1 MLELEELYKR
11 KAGED
16 ITKQMYNFKD
26 KDGYDVALR
35 PEMTPSLA
43 RLILKRGK
51 TMLLPVRW
59 FSIPQCWRFETVQLG
74 RKREHYQWN
83 MDVVGVTSV
92 NCEVEL
98 LAAITTF
105 FKRVGL
111 KSSDVGIK
119 VNSRK
124 VLQQVL
130 EPLGVVGEKFAPVC
144 VVVDKLDKLSEE
156 EVHKELTALSLGPEI
171 ISKITEA
178 LGIKDLEALEKLL
191 GSENPAVVELKTL
204 WTLAKAYGF
213 DDWLIFDASV
223 VRGLAYYTGVVFE
236 AFDRAKQFRAICG
249 GGRYDGLLTLYGAKE
264 VTPAAGFGMGDVVI
278 VELLKAKGLLPPLPP
293 KVDIMIVP
301 YDETLR
307 PAACQVASK
316 LRELGKTVEV
326 QLIPKK
332 KIAWCYEYADR
343 ISADQLCFVAPD
355 EWAKGLVRIKNL
367 RLPEDAPNKQFD
379 IAFDALDTL

>member
-51 TMLLPVRW
+51 AMMLPVRW
-59 FSIPQCWRFETVQLG
+59 FSIPQCWRFETIQLG
-74 RKREHYQWN
+74 RKREHFQWN
-83 MDVVGVTSV
+83 MDVVGVASV

-98 LAAITTF
+98 LCAITTF
-105 FKRVGL
+105 FSNVGL
-111 KSSDVGIK
+111 TSKDIGIK

-144 VVVDKLDKLSEE
+144 VVVDKLDKLTEE
-156 EVHKELTALSLGPEI
+156 EVHKELTDLQLGTEVI
-171 ISKITEA
+171 AKITEA
-178 LGIKDLEALEKLL
+178 LSIKDLEHLESML
-191 GSENPAVVELKTL
+191 GAENPAVVELKTL
-204 WTLAKAYGF
+204 WSLAKAYGF

-236 AFDRAKQFRAICG
+236 AFDRNKQFRAICG
-249 GGRYDGLLTLYGAKE
+249 GGRYDGLLSLYGAKE

-278 VELLKAKGLLPPLPP
+278 IELLKAKGLLPNFAPH
-293 KVDIMIVP
+293 VDIMIVP
-301 YDETLR
+301 FDEAHR
-307 PAACQVASK
+307 PAACQVATK
-316 LRELGKTVEV
+316 LRSLGKKVEV

-332 KIAWCYEYADR
+332 KIAWCYEQADR
-343 ISADQLCFVAPD
+343 IGANQLCFVAPD
-355 EWAKGLVRIKNL
+355 EWAAGKVRIKNL

-379 IAFDALDTL
+379 IEVAKLDTL

>member
-1 MLELEELYKR
+1 MLELDALYKR

-51 TMLLPVRW
+51 AMLLPVRW
-59 FSIPQCWRFETVQLG
+59 FSIPQCWRFETIQLG
-74 RKREHYQWN
+74 RKREHFQWN
-83 MDVVGVTSV
+83 MDVVGVASV
-92 NCEVEL
+92 TCEVEL

-105 FKRVGL
+105 FSRVGL
-111 KSSDVGIK
+111 TSADVGIK

-130 EPLGVVGEKFAPVC
+130 EPLGVVGENFAPVC
-144 VVVDKLDKLSEE
+144 VVVDKLDKLTEE
-156 EVHKELTALSLGPEI
+156 EVHKELTDLKLGVEVI
-171 ISKITEA
+171 GKITEA
-178 LGIKDLEALEKLL
+178 LSIKDLAQLESML
-191 GSENPAVVELKTL
+191 GPENPAVVELKTL
-204 WTLAKAYGF
+204 WNLAKAYGF

-236 AFDRAKQFRAICG
+236 AFDRNKQFRAICG
-249 GGRYDGLLTLYGAKE
+249 GGRYDGLLQLYGAKE
-264 VTPAAGFGMGDVVI
+264 LTPAAGFGMGDVVI
-278 VELLKAKGLLPPLPP
+278 VELLKAKGLLPSFPP
-293 KVDIMIVP
+293 AVDMLIVP
-301 YDETLR
+301 FDEEHR
-307 PAACQVASK
+307 PMAYQVASK
-316 LRELGKTVEV
+316 LRSLGKKIEV

-332 KIAWCYEYADR
+332 KVGWCYELADR
-343 ISADQLCFVAPD
+343 IGADQVCFVAPD
-355 EWAKGLVRIKNL
+355 EWAQGKVRIKNL

-379 IAFDALDTL
+379 IEVSKLDTL